1 MKKILL
7 ITADWC
13 KFCEAPKRALK
24 QWIDNEQI
32 EVVELNNDI
41 ADKYQI
47 RGVPTC
53 IVLED
58 EVVVKIMAADEIRT
72 QIKQY
77 LL

>member
-13 KFCEAPKRALK
+13 RFCEAPKRTLK
-24 QWIDNEQI
+24 QWIDNGQI
-32 EVVELNNDI
+32 EVVELNDDI
-41 ADKYQI
+41 ANKYQI

-58 EVVVKIMAADEIRT
+58 EVVVKMMAGEEIRT
-72 QIKQY
+72 QIRQY
-77 LL
+77 LI